1 MKKIVL
7 FFILILTSQDL
18 ISQNFRCSTMD
29 RFKKFKSKDVNT
41 QSRME
46 NLNAK
51 TVEFK
56 KNKPNFRNALASGI
70 INIPVVVHVL
80 YNSELEN
87 ISDQQIQS
95 QIDVLNEDFRLQ
107 NSDSLLPSHPFWVNA
122 TDCLIEFCLASQDE
136 NGNPS
141 NGITRTYTDSLSFS
155 GNDFEKFN
163 ETGGKDNWDP
173 TQYLNMWVCNLDG
186 SGGTLGYA
194 QFPSDLAEYPET
206 DGVVIDFRCFGRIGT
221 AGIAPFEDNDIGRTA
236 THEVGH
242 WLNLF
247 HIWGDDQCGDD
258 LVYDTPTQEYSNFSC
273 PQFPSVSCNN
283 GPNGDMFMNYMDYV
297 NDNCMCMFSFGQSER
312 MDAAIFNIRDGLL
325 NSNGC
330 NPPIQNSWNC
340 INDACVDPMDGIG
353 IYDSLEECE
362 ANCNIGEVTFDCI
375 SAGICME
382 IWDGIGEFSSIDE
395 CLTNCNP
402 IADSWNCVNDVCVNP
417 MDGSGE
423 FSTLNYCEQVC
434 QNISS
439 INENLNDVNIYPN
452 PSSNIFNLEFNSDSE
467 TEITVTNILGEK
479 VYFESTKSNG
489 EFNTQID
496 LSNYSKGI
504 YNLTLKTSDGVSNH
518 KLTLH

>member
-1 MKKIVL
+1 MVYYGIIFLNMKKIIL
-7 FFILILTSQDL
+7 ILILILTSQDL

-29 RFKKFKSKDVNT
+29 RFDKFKSKDFNT
-41 QSRME
+41 EIRME

-56 KNKPNFRNALASGI
+56 KNKPNFRNTLAGGI
-70 INIPVVVHVL
+70 VNIPVVVHVL

-155 GNDFEKFN
+155 GNDFVKFN

-173 TQYLNMWVCNLDG
+173 TQYLNIWVCNLDG

-221 AGIAPFEDNDIGRTA
+221 AGIAPFENNDLGRTA

-258 LVYDTPTQEYSNFSC
+258 LVDDTPTQEFSNFSC

-297 NDNCMCMFSFGQSER
+297 NDNCMCMFSYGQSER

-340 INDACVDPMDGIG
+340 INDACVDPMDGTG

-362 ANCNIGEVTFDCI
+362 VNC
-375 SAGICME
+375 
-382 IWDGIGEFSSIDE
+382 SIIIE
-395 CLTNCNP
+395 
-402 IADSWNCVNDVCVNP
+402 DSWNCVKDACVDP
-417 MDGSGE
+417 MDSSGE
-423 FSTLNYCEQVC
+423 FSTLNDCEQVC

-439 INENLNDVNIYPN
+439 VNENNLNINIYPN
-452 PSSNIFNLEFNSDSE
+452 PSSNVFNIEFNSHSE
-467 TEITVTNILGEK
+467 TEILVRNILGEQ
-479 VYFESTKSNG
+479 VYFESNQSSG
-489 EFNTQID
+489 EYKTQIY
-496 LSNYSKGI
+496 LPKYTKGI
-504 YNLTLKTSDGVSNH
+504 YNLTIKNLDGISNH
-518 KLTLH
+518 KLILQ